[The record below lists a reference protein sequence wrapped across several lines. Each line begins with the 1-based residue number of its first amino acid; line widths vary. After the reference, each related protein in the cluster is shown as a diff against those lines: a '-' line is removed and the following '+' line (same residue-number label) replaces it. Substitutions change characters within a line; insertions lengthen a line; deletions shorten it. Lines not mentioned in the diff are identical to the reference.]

1 MTAEDSPAITRY
13 GVLDIGSNSVRFVVY
28 EIFGAAFTPIYNE
41 KVLAGLGR
49 DLRSTGELSPN
60 GKREALAA
68 IQRFSLIAKAHELEH
83 ILVGATAA
91 LRMATDAPEFIEEI
105 KTETGL
111 DITPVSGQEEAR
123 LTALGLIAAQPRAS
137 GIAADLGGASLE
149 IIHVDKGQV
158 QPGVSFPIGPFQM
171 VGHNLADEDKM
182 DVSAIRNRINT
193 ALDKHPSAFTE
204 NRPLYLIGGAW
215 RNLAGIH
222 QERHLYP
229 MRTLQAY
236 TLMPGAALDLARW
249 AYGPGRADVLNW
261 RGVNRRR
268 AETFP
273 YAGLLLEVLL
283 ARLNPSRITISTTGL
298 REGLVYDALSPKQRA
313 RDPLLDGCR
322 DLAHG
327 SLQGLHLAEPLA
339 DFLRPV
345 DDLIPC
351 AFDEEN
357 ETRLRRAACHLVGI
371 GKGLHPDYRA
381 ALVFEDVLYA
391 PLPSLTHKER
401 AYLAMILFHSY
412 TSTGKATPNPGAIN
426 LLLSLKERRAA
437 RIYGTGIRLG
447 VVASGQSPG
456 LLRTFSLSHTDNT
469 LCLSAKA
476 SHKALATARVAYR
489 LRKFGQLL
497 DMDTKIG

>member
-1 MTAEDSPAITRY
+1 MSKNQPEYTRF

-28 EIFGAAFTPIYNE
+28 EIFGASFTPTYNE

-68 IQRFSLIAKAHELEH
+68 IKRFKIIAQAQQLDR
-83 ILVGATAA
+83 IIIGATAA
-91 LRMATDAPEFIEEI
+91 LRMATDAAPFIAQV
-105 KTETGL
+105 KAETGL
-111 DITPVSGQEEAR
+111 DISPVSGQEEAR

-149 IIHVDKGQV
+149 IIHVDNGKV
-158 QPGVSFPIGPFQM
+158 RPGISFPIGPFQM
-171 VGHNLADEDKM
+171 VGHNLGDENNM
-182 DVSAIRNRINT
+182 DVNGIRARINA
-193 ALDKHPSAFTE
+193 ALDQHPAAL
-204 NRPLYLIGGAW
+204 NGDGALYLIGGAW

-222 QERHLYP
+222 QQRHLYP

-236 TLMPGAALDLARW
+236 TLMPGAARDLARW

-261 RGVNRRR
+261 PGMNQRR

-273 YAGLLLEVLL
+273 YAGLLLDVLL
-283 ARLNPSRITISTTGL
+283 SRIDPPQITISTTGL
-298 REGLVYDALSPKQRA
+298 REGLVYDALSPGQRE
-313 RDPLLDGCR
+313 RDSLLDACR

-327 SLQGLHLAEPLA
+327 SLQGLHLAAPLA
-339 DFLRPV
+339 DFLHPV
-345 DDLIPC
+345 DDLMPRGFE
-351 AFDEEN
+351 AEN
-357 ETRLRRAACHLVGI
+357 EIRLRRAACHLVGI

-391 PLPSLTHKER
+391 PLPGLTHKER
-401 AYLAMILFHSY
+401 AYLAMVLFHSY

-426 LLLSLKERRAA
+426 LLLSRKERRAA

-447 VVASGQSPG
+447 VVASGQSPD
-456 LLRTFSLSHTDNT
+456 LLRAFSLSHKNNT
-469 LCLSAKA
+469 LCLDVDKDR
-476 SHKALATARVAYR
+476 KALATSRVSYR

-497 DMDTKIG
+497 DMDTEIG